1 MTINI
6 TEEFNC
12 QLMTKTDF
20 LKKQNKISLTATI
33 DSMVKVKTKLS
44 RCFRSKED
52 AQKYLTTM
60 SYIGSAY

>member
-20 LKKQNKISLTATI
+20 LKKQTKSLTATI

>member
-20 LKKQNKISLTATI
+20 LKKQNKII
-33 DSMVKVKTKLS
+33 N
-44 RCFRSKED
+44 CN
-52 AQKYLTTM
+52 YW
-60 SYIGSAY
+60 